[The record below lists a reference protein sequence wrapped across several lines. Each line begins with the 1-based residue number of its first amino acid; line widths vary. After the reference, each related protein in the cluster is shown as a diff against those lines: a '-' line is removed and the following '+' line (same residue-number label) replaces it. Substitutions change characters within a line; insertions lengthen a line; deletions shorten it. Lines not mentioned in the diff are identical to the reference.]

1 MLFTTEF
8 SDICVFY
15 AISPLHAGSGQAL
28 GAVDLPIQR
37 ERHTS
42 WPHVQASGV
51 KGAFRD
57 WFQRFYLANPKTSC
71 DDTERQASELT
82 KTIFGREDG
91 LDGNGGHAGAISI
104 TDAKLLAFPVRSDV
118 APFVWVTCP
127 SILSRVQRD
136 INLCGTLL
144 NIKLP
149 DISIQKDGC
158 FIVTGN
164 ISDKVN
170 VVLEDLSVSVE
181 NPPAEIAELEQI
193 FLKLAPQIKRLLLI
207 SDENFTFL
215 VETAVEIQPQIA
227 INMETGTA
235 KDGSL
240 RYQELLPAD
249 SLLYSMVFFSDERT
263 GSSQLK
269 ADMIRTCVKNAI
281 STHIQ
286 MGGDMTLGRGLMEIQ
301 WITADSKE
309 E

>member
-28 GAVDLPIQR
+28 GVVDLPIQR

-57 WFQRFYLANPKTSC
+57 WFHRFYLANPKAPG
-71 DDTERQASELT
+71 DDTEKQALELT

-91 LDGNGGHAGAISI
+91 SDGNGGHAGAISI
-104 TDAKLLAFPVRSDV
+104 TDAKLLAFPVRSNV

-136 INLCGTLL
+136 FRLCDVLK
-144 NIKLP
+144 NRKLP
-149 DISIQKDGC
+149 DLSIQKDGC

-164 ISDKVN
+164 VSTNNI
-170 VVLEDLSVSVE
+170 VLEDLVVSVE
-181 NPPAEIAELEQI
+181 KPPAEVTKLTQI
-193 FLKLAPQIKRLLLI
+193 FLELAPHVERLLLI

-240 RYQELLPAD
+240 RYQELLPSD
-249 SLLYSMVFFSDERT
+249 SLLYSLVFFSDERT
-263 GSSQLK
+263 RSSQLK
-269 ADMIRTCVKNAI
+269 ADLIRTCVKTAI

-286 MGGDMTLGRGLMEIQ
+286 MGGDMTLGRGLMEVK
-301 WITADSKE
+301 WVTDD
-309 E
+309 

>member
-8 SDICVFY
+8 SDICIFY

-57 WFQRFYLANPKTSC
+57 WFHRFYLVNPKAPG
-71 DDTERQASELT
+71 DDTEKQALELT

-91 LDGNGGHAGAISI
+91 SDGNGGHAGAISI
-104 TDAKLLAFPVRSDV
+104 TDAKLLAFPVRSNV

-127 SILSRVQRD
+127 SILSRVRRD
-136 INLCGTLL
+136 FRLCGALK
-144 NIKLP
+144 NRKLP
-149 DISIQKDGC
+149 DLSIEKDGC

-164 ISDKVN
+164 VSANDI
-170 VVLEDLSVSVE
+170 VLEDLAVSVE
-181 NPPAEIAELEQI
+181 KPPAEVTELTQI
-193 FLKLAPQIKRLLLI
+193 FLELAPHVERLLLI

-240 RYQELLPAD
+240 RYQELLPSD
-249 SLLYSMVFFSDERT
+249 SLLYSLVFFSDERT
-263 GSSQLK
+263 RSSQLK
-269 ADMIRTCVKNAI
+269 ADMIRTCLKTAI

-286 MGGDMTLGRGLMEIQ
+286 MGGDMTLGRGLMEIK
-301 WITADSKE
+301 WITGD
-309 E
+309 